1 MCGNENTIVA
11 FQILDPRRTF
21 TYARTPAEP
30 FPNYVFDG
38 CVRLKLFNQS
48 LTYQFNIQDQENF
61 HPRYCLAFCTK
72 YEQKYALI
80 NNEECLCTNTPMK
93 DEENNVDI
101 LTGQDC
107 SQQCSGNYFYSCGNE
122 NNLTIYSMYVLQPK
136 CRHGKIKLILYKIKK
151 FLNFVKVLK
160 LQKMINNVF
169 IVIFLQKQILF
180 HQLKIIAKQLEVH

>member
-11 FQILDPRRTF
+11 FQILEPRRTF

-38 CVRLKLFNQS
+38 CLHLNLFNRS
-48 LTYQFNIQDQENF
+48 LIYQFNIQDKENF

-80 NNEECLCTNTPMK
+80 NNVECLCTNIPMK
-93 DEENNVDI
+93 DEEDNVDI

-107 SQQCSGNYFYSCGNE
+107 SQQCEGNYFYSCGNK
-122 NNLTIYSMYVLQPK
+122 NNLTIYSMYLLQPK
-136 CRHGKIKLILYKIKK
+136 CRHGK
-151 FLNFVKVLK
+151 K
-160 LQKMINNVF
+160 LQIDY
-169 IVIFLQKQILF
+169 
-180 HQLKIIAKQLEVH
+180 